1 MIFVWL
7 VLAAMFAYE
16 AFSSLK
22 SGIVEISS
30 LVRSER
36 GARPISY
43 WSFVTFYVATSTICI
58 VFAIDPLKD
67 T

>member
-1 MIFVWL
+1 MIFVWP

-16 AFSSLK
+16 AFTSLK

-43 WSFVTFYVATSTICI
+43 WSFVSFYVVTSITCI
-58 VFAIDPLKD
+58 LFAIDTLRD